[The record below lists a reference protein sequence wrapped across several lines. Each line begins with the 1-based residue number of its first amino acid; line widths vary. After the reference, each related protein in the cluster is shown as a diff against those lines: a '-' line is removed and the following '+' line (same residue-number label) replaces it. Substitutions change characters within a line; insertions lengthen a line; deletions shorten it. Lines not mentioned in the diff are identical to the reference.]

1 MMVSKDDVRGRWC
14 PRRMSQNEDVEEV
27 VVRKVDV
34 REEVVKG
41 ESLLL

>member
-1 MMVSKDDVRGRWC
+1 
-14 PRRMSQNEDVEEV
+14 MSQNEDVEEV